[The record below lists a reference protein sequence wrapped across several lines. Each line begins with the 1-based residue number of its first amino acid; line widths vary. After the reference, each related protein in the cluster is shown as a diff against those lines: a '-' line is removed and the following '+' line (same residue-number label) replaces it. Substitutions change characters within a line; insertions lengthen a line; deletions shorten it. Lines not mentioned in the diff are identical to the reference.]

1 MWHILKALPKTPQM
15 LQTNID
21 EATFTLWIAWMFS
34 GSLQV
39 WSLNQHGNQH
49 TITEITLRFLFVW
62 LSRMKFLPF
71 KLSLQSCIGFRSGYK
86 MCTARNIGSQM
97 FFDSTELTWVVFIID
112 HNTYISRTEPIRK
125 HSELTSLLWTLVK
138 LNFSGSNGWE
148 TLSNG
153 CGFLRL
159 VNRCSFNLNKD
170 RDNWKH
176 FLNQNYFNRTFSI
189 SRVHKNRTGKRT
201 PWLYWVMASQAMIE
215 NECYI

>member
-21 EATFTLWIAWMFS
+21 ETTFTLWIAWMFS

-49 TITEITLRFLFVW
+49 TITEITSEWNFYLSNCRF
-62 LSRMKFLPF
+62 RAYRLP
-71 KLSLQSCIGFRSGYK
+71 KWVQNVHSEEYRKSDR
-86 MCTARNIGSQM
+86 
-97 FFDSTELTWVVFIID
+97 FDSTELIWVVFIVD

-176 FLNQNYFNRTFSI
+176 FLNQNYFNRTFRI